1 MNRNAPRTDPEGNVI
16 KNIILASIPDEEF
29 SKLQPHLEHVALEV
43 GGKLHEPRE
52 GIEFSYFL
60 NSGLVSLLVEMA
72 EGKSV
77 EVGVA
82 GYEGMTGVALAAGL
96 RRTTHLAVMEVAGD
110 GFRIKADAFREILT
124 SAPTLKLLANRFA
137 AVQAMLI
144 AQTAACN
151 RLHEVGARM
160 ARWLLMTDDRVAADY
175 LKVTHDF
182 LSMMLGT
189 DRPSVTAA
197 ARSLQQ
203 QGIIQYKRGTLRIL
217 HREKLENLVCECYAA
232 IRQFNHDLG
241 LPERPR

>member
-1 MNRNAPRTDPEGNVI
+1 MNRNAPRTDGEGNFI
-16 KNIILASIPDEEF
+16 NNIILDSIPEEEF
-29 SKLQPHLEHVALEV
+29 AQLKPHLELVTLEV
-43 GGKLHEPRE
+43 GRKLHEPRE
-52 GIEFSYFL
+52 GIQFSYFL
-60 NSGLVSLLVEMA
+60 NSGLVSLLVETA

-96 RRTTHLAVMEVAGD
+96 TRTTHLAVMEVAGD
-110 GFRIKADAFREILT
+110 GFRIKADIFRRVLT
-124 SAPTLKLLANRFA
+124 SAPTLKILANRFA
-137 AVQAMLI
+137 AIEAMQI

-151 RLHEVGARM
+151 RLHEVGPRM
-160 ARWLLMTDDRVAADY
+160 ARWLLMTDDRVAADC

-197 ARSLQQ
+197 ARKLQR
-203 QGIIQYKRGTLRIL
+203 QGILQYKRGTLRIL
-217 HREKLENLVCECYAA
+217 HREKLENEVCECYAA

-241 LPERPR
+241 LRERPR